1 MSGARPPG
9 INPRVLLQGLLL
21 ILSLVALG
29 YLLDAVGLG
38 KLLDTAW
45 IDSEIKGKGY
55 QGALLF
61 TAVGALAVG
70 VGLPRQLVS
79 FLAGYAFGFGWGL
92 ALALAASVLG
102 CIGAF
107 FYARWFGRSLVQA
120 HFGRRIRRF
129 NDFVSGHVFSMTLLI
144 RLLPVGSNLATNLTA
159 GVTRVGPLPFFLG
172 SALGYV
178 PQTAVFAL
186 AGSGINLDPLFRIGL
201 AAALF
206 VVSTLIGAYLYRHF
220 RHGRSLDREIDID
233 LGEPA
238 SAPQAPPP
246 KRTQA

>member
-1 MSGARPPG
+1 MTGSRTPG
-9 INPRVLLQGLLL
+9 INPRVLIQGLLL

-29 YLLDAVGLG
+29 YLLEAVGLG

-45 IDSEIKGKGY
+45 IDNEIKGHGY
-55 QGALLF
+55 HGALLF
-61 TAVGALAVG
+61 LAVGSLATG

-92 ALALAASVLG
+92 ALALTTSALG

-120 HFGRRIRRF
+120 HFGRRIKRF

-144 RLLPVGSNLATNLTA
+144 RLLPVGSNLATNLAA
-159 GVTRVGPLPFFLG
+159 GVTRIAALPFFLG

-178 PQTAVFAL
+178 PQSAVFAL
-186 AGSGINLDPLFRIGL
+186 AGSGINLNPVMRIGL

-206 VVSTLIGAYLYRHF
+206 LISALIGAYLYRHF

-233 LGEPA
+233 LGEGA
-238 SAPQAPPP
+238 DSGE
-246 KRTQA
+246 RTA